1 MKKSLL
7 IISALLL
14 SSGVM
19 AESTSGQ
26 IGISITIVPTCSV
39 TITGNV
45 PQATCGN
52 STTLV
57 PKMSSSK
64 RVADD
69 GESEL
74 VTVEW

>member
-14 SSGVM
+14 SSSVM
-19 AESTSGQ
+19 AENTSGK

-39 TITGNV
+39 TMTGNM
-45 PQATCGN
+45 PQVTCGN

-64 RVADD
+64 QVIDNR
-69 GESEL
+69 ENEL